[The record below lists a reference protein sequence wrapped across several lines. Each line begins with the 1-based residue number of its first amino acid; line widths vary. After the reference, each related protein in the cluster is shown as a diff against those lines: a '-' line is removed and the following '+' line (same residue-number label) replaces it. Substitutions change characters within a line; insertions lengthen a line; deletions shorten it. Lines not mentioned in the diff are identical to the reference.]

1 MNSAN
6 EILELLNRDKLK
18 NINLI
23 NFINNY
29 GVDDIRNNGNTYIVK
44 GTSDKQWVYVF
55 YEKEPN
61 EIEFKNLID
70 NLKTGEEYFAVL
82 EDWMVDI
89 VKKTHKVIWHLSSLQ
104 LYFPDDIQTKE
115 VKHIIKDLSVR
126 DAKYIYE
133 HSDYK
138 KYISLDYIV
147 DRIKRG
153 IALGLYDRG
162 GLIAWI
168 LTHDDGA
175 MGFLNVLPEF
185 RRKGY
190 GTEITTALIKRI
202 REKGGIPFVHI
213 EKENVKPLN
222 LALKM
227 GFKIHKNVN
236 WVRIQN

>member
-1 MNSAN
+1 MISKD
-6 EILELLNRDKLK
+6 EILQILSKDKLR

-23 NFINNY
+23 NFILDY
-29 GVDDIRNNGNTYIVK
+29 GIEEIRKIGNTYLIK
-44 GTSDKQWVYVF
+44 STSDKQWIYFF
-55 YEKEPN
+55 YESEPN
-61 EIEFKNLID
+61 EQEFKNLIT
-70 NLKTGEEYFAVL
+70 NLKDGDSHFAVL

-89 VKKTHKVIWHLSSLQ
+89 IQSNCKVIWHLSGLQ
-104 LYFPDDIQTKE
+104 LYFPEEIQPKE
-115 VKHIIKDLSVR
+115 VKHIIKDLSIK
-126 DAKYIYE
+126 DAKYIFE

-138 KYISLDYIV
+138 KYISLQYIE

-190 GTEITTALIKRI
+190 GTEITSALINRI
-202 REKGGIPFVHI
+202 REKGGIPFVHV
-213 EKENVKPLN
+213 ERDNVKPMN

-227 GFKIHKNVN
+227 GFKVHRNVN
-236 WVRIQN
+236 WLRIQN